1 LNAGPEMTS
10 SFQTRKTC
18 RLCHSPNL
26 TLGLPMQPT
35 PIGDNYL
42 TADEVAKSEEFF
54 NLDLYLCV
62 DCGQVQLRDV
72 VSPDLLYPAFPYVT
86 SVSVGLPEHFRKF
99 AEDLMN
105 QQRIAAG
112 SLVIEIGSNE
122 GPMLRAFKE
131 RGCRVLGIEPASEIA
146 DAATR
151 AGVPTLARYFT
162 RELASEVQSEYG
174 HATVIAA
181 NNVLANID
189 DLDEVMEGA
198 RLLLAS
204 DGLLV
209 MESSYWRDVVGQ
221 GLIDTIYHE
230 HLSYFSVAPLKLF
243 FQRHGFQLIDCQWN
257 ANKGGSIRLTAQ
269 GDRGPRSIDASVGK
283 QIILEEKEKIH
294 DLESLAACRRRLN
307 ELTKK
312 LQEVVAEFQGV
323 DKSVAGYGA
332 SVGTT
337 TMLFEFGLKRVVTQL
352 FDDNPRKYEKYSPGL
367 RIPCLPADQLEDVNP
382 DYVVVFAWRYFD
394 QIRKKHLRYKQGGG
408 HYILPIPR
416 IEVI

>member
-1 LNAGPEMTS
+1 M
-10 SFQTRKTC
+10 
-18 RLCHSPNL
+18 

-42 TADEVAKSEEFF
+42 AAHELERHEELF
-54 NLDLYLCV
+54 NLDLYLCD

-99 AEDLMN
+99 AEDLIS
-105 QQRIAAG
+105 QHHIATG
-112 SLVIEIGSNE
+112 SLVVEIGSNE
-122 GPMLRAFKE
+122 GPMLRAFQE
-131 RGCRVLGIEPASEIA
+131 RGCRVLGIEPAAEISR
-146 DAATR
+146 AATN

-162 RELASEVQSEYG
+162 KELAAEVQGEYG
-174 HATVIAA
+174 HAAVIAA

-189 DLDEVMEGA
+189 DLDEVMEGVK
-198 RLLLAS
+198 LLLAQ

-209 MESSYWRDVVGQ
+209 METSYWRDVVGQ

-243 FQRHGFQLIDCQWN
+243 FQRHGLQLIDCQWN

-269 GDRGPRSIDASVGK
+269 GNRGPRPVGSSVEK
-283 QIILEEKEKIH
+283 QITLEQKEKIH
-294 DLESLAACRRRLN
+294 DLKTLAACRHRLN
-307 ELTKK
+307 ELTRQ
-312 LQEVVAEFQGV
+312 LREAVDEFQDA

-337 TMLFEFGLKRVVTQL
+337 TMLFEFGLGRVTTQL
-352 FDDNPRKYEKYSPGL
+352 FDDNPRKHGKYSPGL
-367 RIPCLPADQLEDVNP
+367 RLPCLAANQLDEAKP

-394 QIRKKHLRYKQGGG
+394 QIRKKHLRYEQGGG
-408 HYILPIPR
+408 HYILPMPR
-416 IEVI
+416 FEVI

>member
-1 LNAGPEMTS
+1 M
-10 SFQTRKTC
+10 
-18 RLCHSPNL
+18 

-42 TADEVAKSEEFF
+42 AADELERHEESF
-54 NLDLYLCV
+54 NLDLYLCE

-99 AEDLMN
+99 AEELIS
-105 QQRIAAG
+105 QHQLVTG
-112 SLVIEIGSNE
+112 SLVVEIGSNE
-122 GPMLRAFKE
+122 GPMLRAFQD
-131 RGCRVLGIEPASEIA
+131 RGCRVLGIEPATEIA
-146 DAATR
+146 HAATSG
-151 AGVPTLARYFT
+151 GVPTLARYFT
-162 RELASEVQSEYG
+162 KELAVEVQEEYG
-174 HATVIAA
+174 RAAVIAA

-198 RLLLAS
+198 NLLLAP

-209 MESSYWRDVVGQ
+209 METSYWRDVVGQ

-243 FQRHGFQLIDCQWN
+243 FQRHGLQLIDCQRN

-269 GDRGPRSIDASVGK
+269 KNRGPRPVRPSVEN
-283 QIILEEKEKIH
+283 QIALEWEERIH
-294 DLESLAACRRRLN
+294 DLNTLAACRNRLN
-307 ELTKK
+307 ELTRK
-312 LQEVVAEFQGV
+312 LQEAINQFRPV

-337 TMLFEFGLKRVVTQL
+337 TMLFEFGLGQTIAQM
-352 FDDNPRKYEKYSPGL
+352 FDDNPRKHGKYSPGL
-367 RIPCLPADQLEDVNP
+367 HIPCLPADGLDEAKP
-382 DYVVVFAWRYFD
+382 DHVIVFAWRYFD
-394 QIRKKHLRYKQGGG
+394 QIRKKHLGYEQGGG

-416 IEVI
+416 VEVI

>member
-1 LNAGPEMTS
+1 M
-10 SFQTRKTC
+10 
-18 RLCHSPNL
+18 

-42 TADEVAKSEEFF
+42 AAPELERKEELF
-54 NLDLYLCV
+54 NLDLYLCQ

-99 AEDLMN
+99 AEDLIS
-105 QQRIAAG
+105 QQQIVTG
-112 SLVIEIGSNE
+112 SLVVEIGSNE
-122 GPMLRAFKE
+122 GPMLRAFQE
-131 RGCRVLGIEPASEIA
+131 RGCRVLGIEPAGEIA
-146 DAATR
+146 RAATN

-162 RELASEVQSEYG
+162 KELAAEVLGEYG
-174 HATVIAA
+174 HATVIAG

-198 RLLLAS
+198 KLLLAPE
-204 DGLLV
+204 GLIV
-209 MESSYWRDVVGQ
+209 METSYWRDVVAQ

-230 HLSYFSVAPLKLF
+230 HLSYFSVAPLELF
-243 FQRHGFQLIDCQWN
+243 FQRHGLQLIDCQWN

-269 GDRGPRSIDASVGK
+269 RDDGPRAVGASVGE
-283 QIILEEKEKIH
+283 QINLEQREEIH
-294 DLESLAACRRRLN
+294 DLKTLAACRYRLN

-312 LQEVVAEFQGV
+312 IQEACHEFRDAG
-323 DKSVAGYGA
+323 KSVAGYGA
-332 SVGTT
+332 SVGST
-337 TMLFEFGLKRVVTQL
+337 TMLFEFGLGGIVAPL
-352 FDDNPRKYEKYSPGL
+352 FDDNPRKHGKYSPGL
-367 RIPCLPADQLEDVNP
+367 RIPCLPANQLDEAKP

-394 QIRKKHLRYKQGGG
+394 QIRKKHLRYEQGGG

-416 IEVI
+416 FEVI